1 MNESEQNIR
10 VIKKYPNRRV
20 YDTDQSKYIKIDDLR
35 QMVIDGIDFQVIDT
49 KSKKDVTRSVLLQI
63 ILEQESENNPLFTSD
78 NLKHFIRY
86 SNPQQHQFFSDYLSH
101 SLNFF
106 NQQQEQF
113 SSNMKEFM
121 SQNPMD
127 MFTPFNKKNLDM
139 WQSMQKSFFDQ
150 FTDKKK

>member
-1 MNESEQNIR
+1 MNESEQTIR
-10 VIKKYPNRRV
+10 IIKKYPNRRV
-20 YDTDQSKYIKIDDLR
+20 YDTAQSKYIKIEDLR
-35 QMVIDGIDFQVIDT
+35 QMIIDDINFQVIDT
-49 KSKKDVTRSVLLQI
+49 KSKQDVTRSVLLQI

-78 NLKHFIRY
+78 NLKNFIRY
-86 SNPQQHQFFSDYLSH
+86 SNPQQHQFFSDYLSQ

-113 SSNMKEFM
+113 SANMKEFI
-121 SQNPMD
+121 SQNPID
-127 MFTPFNKKNLDM
+127 MFAQFNKKNLDM